1 MAYQTPR
8 SERPNAAHANDGDRR
23 DNYNPSYAGC
33 GRTMSRLDGPIDA
46 TVRLST
52 HFHWSAHKSPLSSV
66 DVWSAVGWSDF
77 VDARST

>member
-8 SERPNAAHANDGDRR
+8 SECYGAADANDGDRR
-23 DNYNPSYAGC
+23 VSCSPPYGGHDGI
-33 GRTMSRLDGPIDA
+33 MSRLDGRVDA

-52 HFHWSAHKSPLSSV
+52 HFHWSGHNSHLGDD
-66 DVWSAVGWSDF
+66 DVWSAVGWSKD